1 MDYNK
6 AGSKTKT
13 TTSVTKL
20 IVGVLLIGSLFL
32 TLSSATNQVAT
43 AQRLFLPVVLNN
55 PFLQHQILRQ
65 QQLLQSSSILG
76 NINNINN
83 RLAALTQI
91 PSTTVFPFI
100 ANTPLN
106 TASTPFLSGQAPF
119 VQGIST
125 NGFVSFLCAS
135 NGIRTPNPSA
145 LSFQVSSSPSVVN
158 SILTTTNTVTS
169 IPLVG
174 SFALSSSSGVPS
186 VVGQINTGQI
196 SGNTFTLQG
205 TLTST
210 VNTLSGGLS
219 SFCTTSPTLLPTF
232 NGFTIAGTCGTNVPV
247 AFTIDRIVVGAFTSN
262 VACNNIA

>member
-1 MDYNK
+1 MDNNK

-32 TLSSATNQVAT
+32 TLSSTINQVAT
-43 AQRLFLPVVLNN
+43 AQRPLLPVLHN
-55 PFLQHQILRQ
+55 PFLQHQIPR

-135 NGIRTPNPSA
+135 NGIRTPNPSV
-145 LSFQVSSSPSVVN
+145 LSFQVSSSTSGVN
-158 SILTTTNTVTS
+158 SILTTTNTATS

-174 SFALSSSSGVPS
+174 SFALSSSSGAPS

-205 TLTST
+205 TLTSN

-232 NGFTIAGTCGTNVPV
+232 NGFTIAGTCGTNAPV
-247 AFTIDRIVVGAFTSN
+247 AFAIDRIVVGAFTSN